1 MDTDIT
7 TIENKKRKNKTWI
20 YSILALG
27 IIMVSVWLFRKSMT
41 TTMNTS
47 DVRVALAEVGNIE
60 NTITAMGEVLP
71 EYEQIMVSP
80 ISATIL
86 KSYYDPG
93 NQVKIGDKII
103 ELDQEETKNSFDKQV
118 DQLEL
123 KQNEIKQLKYKL
135 DKDLFDLKISDSVKA
150 MKITSLKADLENAR
164 KLEKAGGGTRENVE
178 TATMNLRIAEL
189 EKLQLENNI
198 INKQQTI
205 GLDIKESELNA
216 AIKEKELFEFKNKLR
231 KANISATRN
240 GVLTYVNRN
249 IGAKISEGEVLA
261 RLADLH
267 SYKVMGSI
275 SDTYADQLKIGMPA
289 IVKINDKQLRATINN
304 IEPSVQN
311 NVLSFELSL
320 DENQHELLRPKLRV
334 EVFIITAAQSNIVRV
349 PNGPAFKGTPVQDIF
364 VINTTGNAERRTV
377 KTGLSNFDFVEIKEG
392 IKAGEKVILTDLSEY
407 KVIREIKMK

>member
-20 YSILALG
+20 YSILIIG
-27 IIMVSVWLFRKSMT
+27 IIAISVWLLRKSIT
-41 TTMNTS
+41 TSLKRS
-47 DVRVALAEVGNIE
+47 DLRLAVAEMGNIE
-60 NTITAMGEVLP
+60 NTLSALGEVLP
-71 EYEQIMVSP
+71 EYEQIIVSP

-86 KSYYDPG
+86 KTFYDPG
-93 NQVKIGDKII
+93 HPVKAGDKIV

-123 KQNEIKQLKYKL
+123 KRNEIKQLKYKL

-164 KLEKAGGGTRENVE
+164 RLEKAGGGTRENVE

-231 KANISATRN
+231 KANITATRS

-275 SDTYADQLKIGMPA
+275 SDTYAEQLKIGMTS
-289 IVKINDKQLRATINN
+289 IVKIGDNQLRATINN

-311 NVLSFELSL
+311 NVLTFELSL
-320 DENQHELLRPKLRV
+320 DESQHELLRPKLKV
-334 EVFIITAAQSNIVRV
+334 EVFIVTAAQSNIVRV
-349 PNGPAFKGTPVQDIF
+349 PNGPVFKGTPVQDVF
-364 VINTTGNAERRTV
+364 VINAGGNAERRTV
-377 KTGLSNFDFVEIKEG
+377 KVGLSNFDYVEIKEG
-392 IKAGEKVILTDLSEY
+392 IKSGETVILTDLSEFRVV
-407 KVIREIKMK
+407 KEIKIK

>member
-164 KLEKAGGGTRENVE
+164 RLEKAGGGTRENVE

-392 IKAGEKVILTDLSEY
+392 IKAGEKVILTDLSDY